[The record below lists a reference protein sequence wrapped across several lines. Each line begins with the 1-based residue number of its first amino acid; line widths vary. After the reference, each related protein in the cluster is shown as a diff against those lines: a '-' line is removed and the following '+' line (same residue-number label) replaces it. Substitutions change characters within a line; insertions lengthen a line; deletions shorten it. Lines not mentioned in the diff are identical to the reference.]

1 MPHLQFDVNKEL
13 NNEQRKVFVEYVK
26 RVFSDI
32 MRTGVNHVAISL
44 REFPKFSMT
53 LGRAELGDF
62 VCFMNLD
69 IRTGRTNKQK
79 RELAIKYMEGVK
91 EILGIKLNNQYV
103 TYTSHPGNDFN
114 LYEKSLKE
122 WTDNDLSLIHI
133 SEPTRPY

>member
-13 NNEQRKVFVEYVK
+13 NDEQRKVFVEYVK
-26 RVFSDI
+26 HVFSDI
-32 MRTGVNHVAISL
+32 MRTGVNHVAVSL
-44 REFPKFSMT
+44 REFPKFSLT

-103 TYTSHPGNDFN
+103 TFTSHPGNDFN
-114 LYEKSLKE
+114 LYEKPLEE
-122 WTDNDLSLIHI
+122 WTDSDN
-133 SEPTRPY
+133 P

>member
-1 MPHLQFDVNKEL
+1 MPHLQFDLNKEL

-26 RVFSDI
+26 SVFSEI
-32 MRTGVNHVAISL
+32 MRTGVNHIAVSL
-44 REFPKFSMT
+44 REFPKYSLT

-69 IRTGRTNKQK
+69 VRNGRTNKQK

-122 WTDNDLSLIHI
+122 WTDSDNP
-133 SEPTRPY
+133 SEKIDI

>member
-13 NNEQRKVFVEYVK
+13 NNKQRKVFVEYVK
-26 RVFSDI
+26 SVFSET
-32 MRTGVNHVAISL
+32 MRTGVNHIAVSL
-44 REFPKFSMT
+44 REFPKFSLT

-79 RELAIKYMEGVK
+79 RQLAIKYMEGVK

-122 WTDNDLSLIHI
+122 WTDSDNPLQKIDI
-133 SEPTRPY
+133 

>member
-1 MPHLQFDVNKEL
+1 MPHLQFDVNKKL

-26 RVFSDI
+26 RVFSEI
-32 MRTGVNHVAISL
+32 MRTGVNHIAVSL

-103 TYTSHPGNDFN
+103 TYTSHQGNDFN

-122 WTDNDLSLIHI
+122 WTDNDNPLSVKDI
-133 SEPTRPY
+133 

>member
-1 MPHLQFDVNKEL
+1 MPHLQFDVNKKL

-26 RVFSDI
+26 SVFSEI
-32 MRTGVNHVAISL
+32 MRTGVNHIAVSL
-44 REFPKFSMT
+44 REFPKYSLT

-69 IRTGRTNKQK
+69 VRNGRTNKQK

-122 WTDNDLSLIHI
+122 WTDSDNP
-133 SEPTRPY
+133 SEKIDI

>member
-1 MPHLQFDVNKEL
+1 MPHLQFDVNKKL

-26 RVFSDI
+26 SVFSET
-32 MRTGVNHVAISL
+32 MRTGVNHIAVSL
-44 REFPKFSMT
+44 REFPKYSLT

-69 IRTGRTNKQK
+69 VRNGRTNKQK

-122 WTDNDLSLIHI
+122 WTDNDNPLAIKDI
-133 SEPTRPY
+133 

>member
-26 RVFSDI
+26 RVFSEI
-32 MRTGVNHVAISL
+32 MRTGVNHIAVSL

-69 IRTGRTNKQK
+69 VRNGRTNKQK
-79 RELAIKYMEGVK
+79 RELALKYMEGVK
-91 EILGIKLNNQYV
+91 EILGINLNNQYV
-103 TYTSHPGNDFN
+103 TYTNHPGNDFN

-122 WTDNDLSLIHI
+122 WTDSDNPIGKIDI
-133 SEPTRPY
+133 

>member
-26 RVFSDI
+26 SVFSDI
-32 MRTGVNHVAISL
+32 MRTGVNHVAVSL
-44 REFPKFSMT
+44 REFPKFSLT

-69 IRTGRTNKQK
+69 IRTGRKDKQK

-122 WTDNDLSLIHI
+122 WTDNDNPLAIKDI
-133 SEPTRPY
+133 

>member
-13 NNEQRKVFVEYVK
+13 NNEQRKDFVEYVK

-32 MRTGVNHVAISL
+32 MRTGVNHVAVSL

-122 WTDNDLSLIHI
+122 WTDNDNPLSIRDI
-133 SEPTRPY
+133 

>member
-1 MPHLQFDVNKEL
+1 MPHLQFDVNKKL

-26 RVFSDI
+26 SVFSEI
-32 MRTGVNHVAISL
+32 MRTGVNHIAVSL
-44 REFPKFSMT
+44 REFPKFSLT

-69 IRTGRTNKQK
+69 VRNGRTNKQK

-122 WTDNDLSLIHI
+122 WTDSDNP
-133 SEPTRPY
+133 SEKIDI

>member
-32 MRTGVNHVAISL
+32 MRTGVNHVAVSL

-69 IRTGRTNKQK
+69 IRIGRTNKQK

-122 WTDNDLSLIHI
+122 WTDNDNPLAIKDI
-133 SEPTRPY
+133 

>member
-26 RVFSDI
+26 NVFSEI
-32 MRTGVNHVAISL
+32 MRTGVNHIAVSL
-44 REFPKFSMT
+44 REFPKFSLT

-69 IRTGRTNKQK
+69 IRNGRTNKQK
-79 RELAIKYMEGVK
+79 RELAKKYMEGVK
-91 EILGIKLNNQYV
+91 EILGIKINNQYI

-114 LYEKSLKE
+114 LYERSLKD
-122 WTDNDLSLIHI
+122 WTDNDNPLGKKDI
-133 SEPTRPY
+133 

>member
-26 RVFSDI
+26 RVFSEI
-32 MRTGVNHVAISL
+32 MRTGVNHIAVSL
-44 REFPKFSMT
+44 REFPKFSLT

-69 IRTGRTNKQK
+69 VRNGRTNKQK

-91 EILGIKLNNQYV
+91 KILGIKLNNQYV

-114 LYEKSLKE
+114 LYEKSLKD
-122 WTDNDLSLIHI
+122 WTDSDNPLSNKDK
-133 SEPTRPY
+133 

>member
-1 MPHLQFDVNKEL
+1 MPHLQFDVNKKL
-13 NNEQRKVFVEYVK
+13 NDEQRKVFVEYVK
-26 RVFSDI
+26 SVFSEI
-32 MRTGVNHVAISL
+32 MRTGVNHVAVSL
-44 REFPKFSMT
+44 REFPKFSLT
-53 LGRAELGDF
+53 LGRAKLGDF

-122 WTDNDLSLIHI
+122 WTDNDNPLSIKDI
-133 SEPTRPY
+133 

>member
-26 RVFSDI
+26 SVFSEI
-32 MRTGVNHVAISL
+32 MRTGVNHIAVSL
-44 REFPKFSMT
+44 REFPKFSLT

-69 IRTGRTNKQK
+69 VRNGRTNKQK

-122 WTDNDLSLIHI
+122 WTDNDNPLGKIDI
-133 SEPTRPY
+133 

>member
-32 MRTGVNHVAISL
+32 MRTGVNHVAVSL

-69 IRTGRTNKQK
+69 MRTGRTNKQK

-122 WTDNDLSLIHI
+122 WTDNDNPLAIKDI
-133 SEPTRPY
+133 

>member
-1 MPHLQFDVNKEL
+1 MEQFRYLQFDLNKEL

-26 RVFSDI
+26 NVFSEI
-32 MRTGVNHVAISL
+32 MRTGVNHIAVSL
-44 REFPKFSMT
+44 REFPKYSLT
-53 LGRAELGDF
+53 LGRSDLGDF

-79 RELAIKYMEGVK
+79 RELAVKYMEGVK

-122 WTDNDLSLIHI
+122 WTDSDNPAGKIDI
-133 SEPTRPY
+133 

>member
-1 MPHLQFDVNKEL
+1 MPHLQFDVNKKL

-26 RVFSDI
+26 SVFSET
-32 MRTGVNHVAISL
+32 MRTGVNHIAVSL
-44 REFPKFSMT
+44 REFPKFSLT

-69 IRTGRTNKQK
+69 LRNGRTNRQK

-114 LYEKSLKE
+114 LYERSLRD
-122 WTDNDLSLIHI
+122 WTDNDNPLGKKDI
-133 SEPTRPY
+133 

>member
-26 RVFSDI
+26 RVFSEI
-32 MRTGVNHVAISL
+32 MRTGVNHIAVSL

-79 RELAIKYMEGVK
+79 RELAKKYMEGVE

-122 WTDNDLSLIHI
+122 WTDNDNPLAIKDI
-133 SEPTRPY
+133 

>member
-32 MRTGVNHVAISL
+32 MRTGVNHIAVSL
-44 REFPKFSMT
+44 REFPKFSLT

-122 WTDNDLSLIHI
+122 WTDNDNPLGIKDI
-133 SEPTRPY
+133 

>member
-32 MRTGVNHVAISL
+32 MRTGVNHVAVSL

-53 LGRAELGDF
+53 LGRAEVGDF

-69 IRTGRTNKQK
+69 IRTGRTNKKKK
-79 RELAIKYMEGVK
+79 RTCNKIYG
-91 EILGIKLNNQYV
+91 
-103 TYTSHPGNDFN
+103 
-114 LYEKSLKE
+114 
-122 WTDNDLSLIHI
+122 
-133 SEPTRPY
+133 RR